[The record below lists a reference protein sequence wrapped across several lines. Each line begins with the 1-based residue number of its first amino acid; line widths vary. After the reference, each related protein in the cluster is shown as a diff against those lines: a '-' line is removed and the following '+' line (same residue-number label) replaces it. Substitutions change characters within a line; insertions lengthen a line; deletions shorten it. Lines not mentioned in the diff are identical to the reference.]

1 MPRPIDMP
9 ELLGIV
15 FQHCGYET
23 LESCADVCRYWRE
36 CALMVLRKRRMSF
49 TVAACISLQP
59 ALKDHATLFRLHLE
73 RQAREKLA
81 VDCPEYNLGARRC
94 TVVYL
99 TTLFSNG
106 LRTLVLEPIPS
117 KEGEQ
122 TVRVSFGMSIRRSPD
137 RTKEAG
143 GLRNWAGVVDFL
155 NSAVRSTEQRQWLFT
170 LLVDRVRSVPNTEN
184 YGRFHE
190 LALQRGFRAGKRFK
204 YLSVR
209 TFILLGGD
217 VVVHRPFVRPEF
229 VLTGKNQEEDNT
241 AMDAILVEAFDGKV
255 LPVLKFLPMV
265 EWVCTWKGNVY
276 YPYLIDMPE
285 RHFRVVG
292 VLIKK
297 VGEAPPRTVDVRSQD
312 QFAHKIKFE
321 VEDEVRFSKFKKRLA
336 RCLKS
341 M

>member
-15 FQHCGYET
+15 FQHCGYAA
-23 LESCADVCRYWRE
+23 LEGCANVCRYWRE
-36 CALMVLRKRRMSF
+36 CALNELRKRRMPL
-49 TVAACISLQP
+49 TVAACICLQP
-59 ALKDHATLFRLHLE
+59 SAEDRSTLFRLHLE
-73 RQAREKLA
+73 RSARKTLKA
-81 VDCPEYNLGARRC
+81 DHPGCTLGARRC
-94 TVVYL
+94 SVVYL
-99 TTLFSNG
+99 TTLFSNS
-106 LRTLVLEPIPS
+106 LRTLVLEPTPA
-117 KEGEQ
+117 GAQ
-122 TVRVSFGMSIRRSPD
+122 TVNMSLGMSLRRSPAHAKVAEGIHD
-137 RTKEAG
+137 WT
-143 GLRNWAGVVDFL
+143 GVVAFL
-155 NSAVRSTEQRQWLFT
+155 NSAVKSAEQRQWLFT
-170 LLVDRVRSVPNTEN
+170 LLLDRVSSVPNTEN

-229 VLTGKNQEEDNT
+229 VLTGKNQEADNT
-241 AMDAILVEAFDGKV
+241 VMDTILVEAFDGKV

-265 EWVCTWKGNVY
+265 EWVCTWKGGVY

-292 VLIKK
+292 VVVKG
-297 VGEAPPRTVDVRSQD
+297 VREPPPRTVDVRSQD

-321 VEDEVRFSKFKKRLA
+321 VEDEVRFSTFKKRLA
-336 RCLKS
+336 RCVKLKK
-341 M
+341 